1 MNCPENIKK
10 FHSEEVLTDIKEKL
24 ELLTPVDKRHL
35 IKYIKKT
42 IDNDKINIQGG
53 TVVMNRNL
61 TVSFN

>member
-10 FHSEEVLTDIKEKL
+10 FHSEEVLSDIKEKL
-24 ELLTPVDKRHL
+24 ELLTSIDKRHL

-42 IDNDKINIQGG
+42 IDSDKMKIQGG
-53 TVVMNRNL
+53 EVVMNRNL

>member
-24 ELLTPVDKRHL
+24 ELLTSVDKRHL

>member
-24 ELLTPVDKRHL
+24 ELLTSIDKRHL

>member
-24 ELLTPVDKRHL
+24 ELLTSIDKRHL

-42 IDNDKINIQGG
+42 IDSDKLNIQGG
-53 TVVMNRNL
+53 TVVMNRDL